1 MGYGRLELTR
11 GASVVVPADFVG
23 GHTENALPPGSDHFK
38 HWVSFESRPCRWF
51 DIHTSDGVFDWSGL
65 DARVA
70 AYGGGKWTYTV
81 WGTPTWASARPA
93 ESHPYRAGC
102 AAEPA
107 DMSKLSAFVTALVTR
122 YPTLTHIEAW
132 NEPDVSTS
140 ETYHW
145 YTGTA
150 AAFVTMTSTIRT
162 AAKAV
167 RPAVEIIGPGT
178 VNYLSTPNWLDAVW
192 TAGLDAH
199 LDGIS
204 FHGYQRQWGT
214 PYKALLGIAH
224 NSQYMT
230 ASRSKAGLGN
240 SKPRYITEMGQIN
253 PTAVNTSDADLIAGY
268 QRAMVAAAAL
278 GYKYAAW
285 YTYDG
290 PTFAYEGRHAVEQ
303 AVRDMA
309 AFLPGKTLTDCYIEL
324 PEMRVHATVNGAPYS
339 W

>member
-1 MGYGRLELTR
+1 MGNGRIDLTR

-23 GHTENALPPGSDHFK
+23 GHTENALPPVGHFV

-51 DIHTSDGVFDWSGL
+51 DINTADGVFDWSGL

-70 AYGGGKWTYTV
+70 ALGGMAWTYTV
-81 WGTPTWASARPA
+81 WGTPTWASARPGEA
-93 ESHPYRAGC
+93 HPYRAGC

-107 DMSKLSAFVTALVTR
+107 DMTKLGAFVTALVTR
-122 YPTLTHIEAW
+122 YPTLTNIEVW
-132 NEPDVSTS
+132 NEPDIDSATH
-140 ETYHW
+140 TYFW
-145 YTGTA
+145 YSGTVA
-150 AAFVTMTSTIRT
+150 KFVEMATTTRT

-167 RPAVEIIGPGT
+167 RPAVNIIGPGS
-178 VNYLSTPNWLDAVW
+178 VNYLSAPNWLDAVW
-192 TAGLDAH
+192 AAGLDAQ

-204 FHGYQRQWGT
+204 FHAYQMQWGT

-230 ASRSKAGLGN
+230 SSRSRAGLGN
-240 SKPRYITEMGQIN
+240 SKPRYITEFGQIN
-253 PTAVNTSDADLIAGY
+253 PTAVDTPDAALIAGY

-278 GYKYAAW
+278 GYRYAAW
-285 YTYDG
+285 YTFDG
-290 PTFAYEGRHAVEQ
+290 PVFAYQGRRAVEQ

-309 AFLPGKTLTDCYIEL
+309 AFLPGKTLTDTYIEV
-324 PEMRVHATVNGAPYS
+324 PEMRVHATVNGSPYS